1 VSDDRGANS
10 DDNDCAVGCKK
21 GNRDCKYPPPTNK
34 QGGNRQNRKN
44 QGARQNSA
52 GSLSSEDNDITQQ
65 AGPGAVLDENGED
78 EEEEE
83 EGEEGAACSGTSP
96 SGISRS
102 SNQGPSDADGTQE
115 KKKDLAQ
122 TASNRSL
129 LQTARRNSP
138 KIGRPTKSLETS
150 STTNQLSPQPSRL
163 SELSED
169 IQFYLRYHKEHLNY
183 HHYFLRFES
192 VEFVKTTLLDHALSY
207 EPLLY
212 AVVGFAA
219 WHHTLGQADG
229 KLNDFLQYYHRSLTL
244 LRESLASKKKR
255 GEGMLLTI
263 LQLATFEVCLSQH
276 CFME

>member
-1 VSDDRGANS
+1 MSDDREANS
-10 DDNDCAVGCKK
+10 DDNDCTAGCKK

-52 GSLSSEDNDITQQ
+52 CSLSSEDNEITQQ
-65 AGPGAVLDENGED
+65 AGLEAVPDENGED

-83 EGEEGAACSGTSP
+83 EGEEGAACSGSSP
-96 SGISRS
+96 SEISKS
-102 SNQGPSDADGTQE
+102 SNPRPSDADGTQE
-115 KKKDLAQ
+115 TKKDLAP

-129 LQTARRNSP
+129 QQTARRNSP
-138 KIGRPTKSLETS
+138 KICRPAKSLETS
-150 STTNQLSPQPSRL
+150 STANQSSPQPSRL

-169 IQFYLRYHKEHLNY
+169 IQFYLSYHRQHLNY
-183 HHYFLRFES
+183 HHYFLRLES

-244 LRESLASKKKR
+244 LRESLASKEKR

-263 LQLATFEVCLSQH
+263 LQLATFEVCLS
-276 CFME
+276 